1 MEKFGNKLIVQFS
14 LSSSD
19 GWTDR
24 SCEQKFG
31 RLAEELG
38 DRTPQSVGQYSA
50 TGRIF
55 LQ

>member
-1 MEKFGNKLIVQFS
+1 MEKSRNKLVVQFI

-19 GWTDR
+19 GWTDK

-38 DRTPQSVGQYSA
+38 DITPQSVGQCST
-50 TGRIF
+50 TGRIY
-55 LQ
+55 L